1 MTKKTILITGV
12 GGAAGRYLIQMAQKN
27 DFQVVAVDANPKA
40 YGLLFGDVN
49 IVVPDSSQSNFLPR
63 IQEICSNFA
72 VDFIYPLIDEEIIP
86 LKSLESDV
94 LKVICPN
101 IKFVETAIDKY
112 RLMKELSRNEID
124 VPKTFLLG
132 DNLDEVE
139 FPAIIKP
146 RSGRGSR
153 GIRIIENEDDL
164 KEALEILE
172 GSYDQYIIQS
182 LIQGNEYTISVV
194 ANSRCEFLAVVSKKI
209 IDKKGITRFAVVEK
223 NDVLWQLGID
233 LVKKFKLDNPVN
245 VQLIINKIDS
255 KPYIFEINPRFSTTV
270 SLTIEAGVNEFLAP
284 LDVFLGTT
292 YGDYTEIKENL
303 VMLRG
308 TLEEYIDLNVYDD
321 LTNRIVSYK

>member
-27 DFQVVAVDANPKA
+27 DFKVVAVDANPKA

-49 IVVPDSSQSNFLPR
+49 IVVPDSSHPNFLTR

-132 DNLDEVE
+132 DSLDGVE

-164 KEALEILE
+164 KEALEILK

-182 LIQGNEYTISVV
+182 LIQGDEYTISVV
-194 ANSRCEFLAVVSKKI
+194 ANSKCEFLAVVSKKI
-209 IDKKGITRFAVVEK
+209 IDKKGITRFAAVEK
-223 NDVLWQLGID
+223 NDVLWQLGVD

-245 VQLIINKIDS
+245 VQLIINEIDS

-270 SLTIEAGVNEFLAP
+270 SLTIEAGMNEFLAP

-292 YGDYTEIKENL
+292 YGNYTEIKENL

-321 LTNRIVSYK
+321 LTNRIISYK

>member
-27 DFQVVAVDANPKA
+27 DFKVVAVDANPKA

-49 IVVPDSSQSNFLPR
+49 IVVPDSSHPNFLTR

-72 VDFIYPLIDEEIIP
+72 VDFIYPLIDEEIIL
-86 LKSLESDV
+86 LKSLESDA

-101 IKFVETAIDKY
+101 VKFVETAIDKY
-112 RLMKELSRNEID
+112 QLMKELSRNAID

-132 DNLDEVE
+132 DNLDGVE

-164 KEALEILE
+164 KEALEILK

-182 LIQGNEYTISVV
+182 LIQGDEYTISVV
-194 ANSRCEFLAVVSKKI
+194 ANSKCEFLAVVSKKI

-223 NDVLWQLGID
+223 NDVLWQLGVD

-245 VQLIINKIDS
+245 VQLIINEIDS

-270 SLTIEAGVNEFLAP
+270 SLTIEAGMNEFLAP

-292 YGDYTEIKENL
+292 YGNYTEIIENL

-308 TLEEYIDLNVYDD
+308 TLEEYIDLSVYDD
-321 LTNRIVSYK
+321 LTNRIISYK